1 MGISRIACYLE
12 GYEDFGILIGI
23 LLSQNNF
30 QKDKDYEKY
39 RKTSEFR
46 RQVTKEI
53 DEFTISRENDVH
65 ELENYYNR

>member
-30 QKDKDYEKY
+30 PKDKDYEKY

-53 DEFTISRENDVH
+53 AEFSTSRENDAH